1 MLFAASL
8 FVIGCEKENENS
20 NSATQQN
27 GSTQQQNDTTQIRSL
42 SGTTWRSNDQNVTYG
57 RFVFATSAAGECFLT
72 NGSGTARFTY
82 TWEAP
87 NGTMIIIDGDVSKNY
102 TFVIEGN
109 AMALYYEGNLI
120 GVYYKVNNGGNDN
133 GGGNGGNDN
142 GGGNG
147 GNDNGGGNGGNDN
160 GGGNGGNDNGG
171 GNGGNDN
178 GGGNGG
184 NDNGGGNGGND
195 NGGGNGGNDN
205 GGGYGGNSDNSP
217 LRLVFDGTTTST
229 FGYMSNLYMYK
240 DDTTL
245 LRTRAAANWVGGAI
259 TLPYFNCMLKYVNDE
274 RSPWSV
280 ESIEYGDNVNEVNA
294 IIQYFDDGQVTG
306 NWFFYSLLNG
316 SEINDFDATNVTISY
331 TLYAQM
337 YNAYEYFIEEKDDVS
352 IKTLE
357 IHANNLR
364 FTRADSKG
372 DFFKSKGRMKK

>member
-42 SGTTWRSNDQNVTYG
+42 SGTTWRSNDQNVVYG

-72 NGSGTARFTY
+72 NESGTARFTY

-87 NGTMIIIDGDVSKNY
+87 NGTMIINDGDVSKNY

-184 NDNGGGNGGND
+184 N
-195 NGGGNGGNDN
+195 
-205 GGGYGGNSDNSP
+205 SDNSP

-229 FGYMSNLYMYK
+229 FGYISNLYTYK

-245 LRTRAAANWVGGAI
+245 FSTRAAVNGEDGQI
-259 TLPYFNCMLKYVNDE
+259 TLPYIDCRLRYDNDMG
-274 RSPWSV
+274 WMV
-280 ESIEYGDNVNEVNA
+280 TGIEYGDNASEVNA
-294 IIQYFDDGQVTG
+294 LTEYFNGGLAG

-316 SEINDFDATNVTISY
+316 SDIESFDATNVTISY

-337 YNAYEYFIEEKDDVS
+337 YNAYEYWIENKEVNEVS
-352 IKTLE
+352 KKTLE

-364 FTRADSKG
+364 FTRANSKG
-372 DFFKSKGRMKK
+372 DYFKSKGRMKK